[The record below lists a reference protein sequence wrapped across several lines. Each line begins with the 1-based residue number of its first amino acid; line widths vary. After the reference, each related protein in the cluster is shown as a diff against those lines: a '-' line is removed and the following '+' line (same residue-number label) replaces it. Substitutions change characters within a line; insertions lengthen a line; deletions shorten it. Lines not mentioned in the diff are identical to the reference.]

1 MNREEAKL
9 KAAVFLDHLSIK
21 GYEWEENA
29 EDLEDQIENNR
40 VAYKIK
46 KIDRPLPEVM
56 LVDYQKLSFNQ
67 GITFDKEAK
76 NNLPELYKI
85 VNDFNQ
91 VGIVRYAVYLDHP
104 TAPDGL
110 YLSALYWGGYDKSLF
125 DYFLGHWEYGSLEIF
140 RDNIDLLDSIP
151 ELIY

>member
-46 KIDRPLPEVM
+46 KIDRPRVFVYVRIFSGFINEIISLELPI
-56 LVDYQKLSFNQ
+56 L
-67 GITFDKEAK
+67 
-76 NNLPELYKI
+76 
-85 VNDFNQ
+85 
-91 VGIVRYAVYLDHP
+91 VRY
-104 TAPDGL
+104 
-110 YLSALYWGGYDKSLF
+110 
-125 DYFLGHWEYGSLEIF
+125 E
-140 RDNIDLLDSIP
+140 
-151 ELIY
+151 